1 MVRLI
6 LTAILLVL
14 LTACGGSGFLPTSQL
29 VQKAIAIQLEQT
41 QQQLEGQLNLDFRG
55 FEINRLKIR
64 QEKSL
69 TIQNLPVYRIRGTYN
84 LVFKL
89 PKRKLTQPEKPFE
102 VYLQLQKEGKTW
114 RLLFPQ
120 KDSKD
125 SPPVWRSYLI
135 GS

>member
-6 LTAILLVL
+6 LTAILLLL
-14 LTACGGSGFLPTSQL
+14 LTACGNGFLPTSQL

-41 QQQLEGQLNLDFRG
+41 QEQLEGQLNLDFRG
-55 FEINRLKIR
+55 FEINRLKIT

-69 TIQNLPVYRIRGTYN
+69 TIQKLPVFHISGTYN

-89 PKRKLTQPEKPFE
+89 PERKLTQPQKPFE

-114 RLLFPQ
+114 RLLLPQ
-120 KDSKD
+120 KGSKDSKP
-125 SPPVWRSYLI
+125 SWRSYLI
-135 GS
+135 L

>member
-1 MVRLI
+1 MARLI
-6 LTAILLVL
+6 LTAILLLL
-14 LTACGGSGFLPTSQL
+14 LTACGNGFLPTSQL

-55 FEINRLKIR
+55 FEINRLKIT

-69 TIQNLPVYRIRGTYN
+69 TIQNLLAYRIRGTYN

-89 PKRKLTQPEKPFE
+89 PERKLTQPQKPFE

-114 RLLFPQ
+114 RLLLPQ

-125 SPPVWRSYLI
+125 SQPVWRSYLI
-135 GS
+135 GD